1 MTTEI
6 LVQVTPQELR
16 IPLSGLDASWQDA
29 ELELVREPQ
38 AILIRRKSAQ
48 PMPRHKLQTVL
59 RDPGALYETDTP
71 AQAQMTAKGLLLS
84 YPMLQ
89 DWGEIEIIAET
100 RRIIIQPRASSASDR
115 QQVLRTLESCGF
127 LSSAQPLPDDH
138 APLSAAEQAE
148 LSQAFSVGRPLSTI
162 IIEEREER

>member
-16 IPLSGLDASWQDA
+16 IPLAGLDASWQDV

-48 PMPRHKLQTVL
+48 PMPRHKLQNVV

-84 YPMLQ
+84 SPMLQ
-89 DWGEIEIIAET
+89 DWGEIEIIAEAH
-100 RRIIIQPRASSASDR
+100 RIVIQPRVTSSSER
-115 QQVLRTLESCGF
+115 QQVLQTLESCGF
-127 LSSAQPLPDDH
+127 LSSVESLPADYI
-138 APLSAAEQAE
+138 PLSTAEQVA
-148 LSQAFSVGRPLSTI
+148 LTQAFSVGKPLSTI
-162 IIEEREER
+162 IIDEREGR